1 MSSRPDVIIL
11 MTDQERAAPSY
22 EPAEVRAWRRRLTA
36 AAWFE
41 DHGVSFERHYTGSI
55 ACVPSRPTLFTGQYP
70 DVHGVTQ
77 TNGLGKMADDSRMRW
92 LRPGEVPTLGHWFR
106 AGGYDTHY
114 QGKWHCSH
122 ADLIHAGARLDTN
135 DDEGVV
141 DAAAEQAYLDAD
153 PLGPF
158 GFSGWIG
165 PEPHG
170 GRRADSGLV
179 RDPLFADRV
188 VAWLEDRYARRRA
201 GEAAALRPFLL
212 VASFVNPH
220 DIVFAPAWLG
230 RRGPDSPLA
239 ASAADPPP
247 IPPSP
252 TDDEDLST
260 KPAAQ
265 IAFRASY
272 PTTYGLAPAVDRVYR
287 NKAAEYR
294 SLYYR
299 LHAEVDGPLD
309 RVRRAVTEGGS
320 DEAVL
325 VRTSDH
331 GELLGAHGGLHQKWF
346 NLYDEATRVPFV
358 IARIG
363 SQATAGRA
371 VDDAPTSHVD
381 LVPTLLSAAGIDAA
395 EAAAELRRSH
405 TEVHPLPGRD
415 LMGVVDGVAEPD
427 RSRHVY
433 LMTRDNMPEGDSGAS
448 AMARRMGRTP
458 PPLRIQVPAHVGA
471 NFESL
476 ICRVGDGHPE
486 AELVGGAAARA
497 AGGHDSAA
505 QSASARDP
513 EQESEATDSTRARFD
528 ERRMSLWKI
537 VRTFDDPATWT
548 EPGVRH
554 LAADGPAGEV
564 YRTEP
569 LPDQWELYDLDADPI
584 EAHNRWQDPEA
595 ADVFAEMTKRLT
607 DERARAVPE
616 RNQPWPYAMR
626 QSGGGIGSSTMSGSV
641 RVRPPARALRKVLQR
656 LGMHPDDVESID
668 VDVSGRRAL
677 VVATNHGVLDI
688 GKPTG
693 VFASEMTVP
702 YYAFVDAG
710 MSVDVASPKG
720 GIIPVDPQ
728 SLRAP
733 LRTEACDRFLADE
746 ELKAKVLESLP
757 IGEIDVAEYDVVY
770 LAGGWG
776 AAFDLG
782 FSEELGRTI
791 TEANEHG
798 SVIGGV
804 CHGPLGLLQ
813 AKAADGSPLVEGR
826 RVTAV
831 TDKQVRELRIT
842 STPQHP
848 ETELRKAGA
857 LFESVTRFR
866 DPLANHWVVDGNLV
880 TGQNQ
885 NAAPMVARE
894 MLRLVSEK

>member
-1 MSSRPDVIIL
+1 MNARPDVVIL
-11 MTDQERAAPSY
+11 MTDQERAAPPY
-22 EPAEVRAWRRRLTA
+22 EPAEVSAWRKSLGV
-36 AAWFE
+36 AWFTE
-41 DHGVSFERHYTGSI
+41 HGVSFGRHYTGSL

-114 QGKWHCSH
+114 QGKWHMSH
-122 ADLIHAGARLDTN
+122 ADLVDAAGVPLATN

-141 DAAAEQAYLDAD
+141 DTDAERAYLDAD
-153 PLGPF
+153 PLDEF

-170 GRRADSGLV
+170 AALANSGLV

-220 DIVFAPAWLG
+220 DIVFAPVWLGPAWL
-230 RRGPDSPLA
+230 RRGRGEISLTA
-239 ASAADPPP
+239 AEPPP
-247 IPPSP
+247 IPASP

-265 IAFRASY
+265 IAYRASY
-272 PTTYGLAPAVDRVYR
+272 PTTYGLAPAVERVYR
-287 NKAAEYR
+287 NHAAEYR

-320 DEAVL
+320 SDAVL

-358 IARIG
+358 IARVG
-363 SQATAGRA
+363 SKATAGRA
-371 VDDAPTSHVD
+371 VDAPTSHVD

-395 EAAAELRRSH
+395 SAAEELRASH

-415 LMGVVDGVAEPD
+415 LMDVVDGNAEPD
-427 RSRHVY
+427 RDRAVY

-448 AMARRMGRTP
+448 GMARRMGRTP

-476 ICRVGDGHPE
+476 VCRVDTGH
-486 AELVGGAAARA
+486 
-497 AGGHDSAA
+497 
-505 QSASARDP
+505 
-513 EQESEATDSTRARFD
+513 
-528 ERRMSLWKI
+528 LWKI

-584 EAHNRWQDPEA
+584 EAHNRWADPSAQE
-595 ADVFAEMTKRLT
+595 VFAELEQRLAV
-607 DERARAVPE
+607 ERARAVPE
-616 RNQPWPYAMR
+616 RNQPWPYATR
-626 QSGGGIGSSTMSGSV
+626 TPSPLPATTGSASRRNRLAPDSRTASSSSTDATDSASTQDRTGSSNQGGLASSAVATKSASKKV
-641 RVRPPARALRKVLQR
+641 PPPARAIRKVLQR
-656 LGMHPDDVESID
+656 LGMHPDDTETID
-668 VDVSGRRAL
+668 ADLHGRRAL
-677 VVATNHGVLDI
+677 IVATNHGVLDI

-702 YYAFVDAG
+702 YYAFADAG
-710 MSVDVASPKG
+710 MSVDLASPNG
-720 GIIPVDPQ
+720 GVIPVDPQ
-728 SLRAP
+728 SVRAP
-733 LRTEACDRFLADE
+733 LRTAACDRFLADDDF
-746 ELKAKVLESLP
+746 KAKVNNSLA
-757 IGEIDVAEYDVVY
+757 IGEVDVAAYSIVF

-782 FSEELGRTI
+782 FSEELGRKI
-791 TEANEHG
+791 TEANQHG

-804 CHGPLGLLQ
+804 CHGPLGLLK
-813 AKAADGSPLVEGR
+813 AKAADGSPLVAGR
-826 RVTAV
+826 RVTGV

-842 STPQHP
+842 ATPQHP

-857 LFESVTRFR
+857 LFESVTRSR
-866 DPLANHWVVDGNLV
+866 DALANHWVVDGNLV

-894 MLRLVSEK
+894 MLRLMS

>member
-1 MSSRPDVIIL
+1 MNARPDVIIL
-11 MTDQERAAPSY
+11 MTDQERAAPPY
-22 EPAEVRAWRRRLTA
+22 EPAEVRAWRRRLGG

-41 DHGVSFERHYTGSI
+41 DHGVSFGRHYTGSI
-55 ACVPSRPTLFTGQYP
+55 ACVPSRPTLLCGQYP

-122 ADLIHAGARLDTN
+122 ADLHDPTGARLDTN
-135 DDEGVV
+135 DDEGVA
-141 DAAAEQAYLDAD
+141 DPAAEQAYLDAD

-170 GRRADSGLV
+170 GRAADSGFM

-201 GEAAALRPFLL
+201 GDAEALRPFLL

-230 RRGPDSPLA
+230 RRGPENPLA

-272 PTTYGLAPAVDRVYR
+272 PTTYGLAPAVERVYR

-358 IARIG
+358 IARVG
-363 SQATAGRA
+363 SKATTGRV

-381 LVPTLLSAAGIDAA
+381 LVPTLLGAAGIDAA
-395 EAAAELRRSH
+395 SAADELRGTH
-405 TEVHPLPGRD
+405 TEVHPLPGCD
-415 LMGVVDGVAEPD
+415 LMDVVDGVAEPD
-427 RSRHVY
+427 RERHLY
-433 LMTRDNMPEGDSGAS
+433 LMTRDNMPEGDSSAS
-448 AMARRMGRTP
+448 AIARRVGRTP

-476 ICRVGDGHPE
+476 VCRID
-486 AELVGGAAARA
+486 
-497 AGGHDSAA
+497 GGH
-505 QSASARDP
+505 
-513 EQESEATDSTRARFD
+513 
-528 ERRMSLWKI
+528 LWKI

-569 LPDQWELYDLDADPI
+569 LPDQWELYDLDADPV
-584 EAHNRWQDPEA
+584 EADNRWRDPA
-595 ADVFAEMTKRLT
+595 AVEVFAEMTERLAA
-607 DERARAVPE
+607 ERTRAVPE
-616 RNQPWPYAMR
+616 RHQPWPYAMR
-626 QSGGGIGSSTMSGSV
+626 QPGGSTGSSTMSGSPSG

-656 LGMHPDDVESID
+656 LGMHPDDAESPDFD
-668 VDVSGRRAL
+668 VDLTGRRAL
-677 VVATNHGVLDI
+677 IVATNHGVLAI

-702 YYAFVDAG
+702 YYAFADAG

-733 LRTEACDRFLADE
+733 LRTEACDRFLADDV
-746 ELKAKVLESLP
+746 LKGKVLESLP
-757 IGEIDVAEYDVVY
+757 VGAVDVAAYDIVY

-782 FSEELGRTI
+782 FSPELGRTI
-791 TEANEHG
+791 TEANERG

-866 DPLANHWVVDGNLV
+866 DPFANHWVVDGNLV

-894 MLRLVSEK
+894 MLRLVSEQ

>member
-1 MSSRPDVIIL
+1 MSTRPDVVIL
-11 MTDQERAAPSY
+11 MTDQERAAPPY
-22 EPAEVRAWRRRLTA
+22 EPPEVSAWRKNLA
-36 AAWFE
+36 GAAWFTE
-41 DHGVSFERHYTGSI
+41 HGVSFSRHYTGSL

-114 QGKWHCSH
+114 QGKWHMSH
-122 ADLIHAGARLDTN
+122 ADLVGAAGLPLATN
-135 DDEGVV
+135 DDEGAV
-141 DAAAEQAYLDAD
+141 DTDAEQAYLDAD
-153 PLGPF
+153 PLGEF

-170 GRRADSGLV
+170 AGLANSGLV
-179 RDPLFADRV
+179 RDRLFADRV

-201 GEAAALRPFLL
+201 GEADALRPFLL

-220 DIVFAPAWLG
+220 DIVYAPAWLG
-230 RRGPDSPLA
+230 PAWLRRGEISLTA
-239 ASAADPPP
+239 AEPPP
-247 IPPSP
+247 IPASP

-265 IAFRASY
+265 IAYRASY
-272 PTTYGLAPAVDRVYR
+272 PTTYGLAPAVERVYR
-287 NKAAEYR
+287 NHAAEYR

-320 DEAVL
+320 PEAVL

-346 NLYDEATRVPFV
+346 NLYDEATRVPFA
-358 IARIG
+358 IARVG
-363 SQATAGRA
+363 SKATAGRV

-381 LVPTLLSAAGIDAA
+381 LVPTLLSAAGIDTGSAA
-395 EAAAELRRSH
+395 EQLRGSH

-415 LMGVVDGVAEPD
+415 LMEVVDGNAEPD
-427 RSRHVY
+427 GDRSVY

-448 AMARRMGRTP
+448 GMARRIGRTP

-476 ICRVGDGHPE
+476 IGRVDGSH
-486 AELVGGAAARA
+486 
-497 AGGHDSAA
+497 
-505 QSASARDP
+505 
-513 EQESEATDSTRARFD
+513 
-528 ERRMSLWKI
+528 LWKI

-584 EAHNRWQDPEA
+584 EAHNRWADPSA
-595 ADVFAEMTKRLT
+595 QVVFAELTRRLA

-616 RNQPWPYAMR
+616 RNTPWPYATR
-626 QSGGGIGSSTMSGSV
+626 LPSLIPASSSAAASGSASTEV
-641 RVRPPARALRKVLQR
+641 RTGPDGRSASPPSAARGTSSKRVPPPARALRKVLQR
-656 LGMHPDDVESID
+656 LGMHPDDTEAVD
-668 VDVSGRRAL
+668 VDLSGRRAL
-677 VVATNHGVLDI
+677 IVATNHGVLDI

-720 GIIPVDPQ
+720 GVIPVEPQ

-733 LRTEACDRFLADE
+733 LRTEACDRFLADDVF
-746 ELKAKVLESLP
+746 KGKVQESLAV
-757 IGEIDVAEYDVVY
+757 GDVGHYDIIF

-782 FSEELGRTI
+782 FSEDLGRKI
-791 TEANEHG
+791 TEANRRG

-804 CHGPLGLLQ
+804 CHGPLGLLK
-813 AKAADGSPLVEGR
+813 AKAADGSPLVAGR
-826 RVTAV
+826 RVTGV

-842 STPQHP
+842 ATPQHP

-866 DPLANHWVVDGNLV
+866 DPFANHWVVDGNLV

-894 MLRLVSEK
+894 MLQLLSHD